1 MDILSHLLRS
11 WPPPAR
17 FRAAFPARRALLA
30 LLFVAGAAAGW
41 MRRIDAAEAASVIV
55 LPPAAPILSTP
66 IPTASQAGRTGEL
79 ELHGS
84 SGVWEAPP
92 VARPAPSAPYL
103 ARPRLPTA
111 ATLPRTPADEVDR
124 WVVRLAIEQHSE
136 TRRALER
143 MAAFEPLIHEALQ
156 ERGLPTDLLYL
167 ALIESHFVPTAT
179 SRAGAVGIWQFM
191 PATARA
197 SGLEVSEYVDERR
210 DPVRSTRAAVRHL
223 EWLHRQFGSWHLALA
238 AYNAGDGRVGGV
250 LRSATGSWKGDDLL
264 YWRARPLL
272 PAETQAY
279 VPKLLAASRIARAPE
294 HFGFVDLAPRAPL
307 RFREVSVPGGVELAS
322 VAEAVG
328 TSPEEVYALNPHLV
342 RRTTPP
348 GRRWPVRVPAE
359 PGQAV
364 VSLHQSGRWA
374 RWAGPS

>member
-1 MDILSHLLRS
+1 MDTLSHLRS
-11 WPPPAR
+11 SPPLPR
-17 FRAAFPARRALLA
+17 FRAAFPTRRALLA
-30 LLFVAGAAAGW
+30 LLFVAGAIAGW
-41 MRRIDAAEAASVIV
+41 MRRIDNAEAATVV
-55 LPPAAPILSTP
+55 ALPSASPVLSTP
-66 IPTASQAGRTGEL
+66 IPTASQAARTGKL
-79 ELHGS
+79 ELNGS

-92 VARPAPSAPYL
+92 VAPSARAAPP
-103 ARPRLPTA
+103 AAHPVRPRPTA
-111 ATLPRTPADEVDR
+111 AALPRTPADEVDR
-124 WVVRLAIEQHSE
+124 WIVRLAVEQHAE

-143 MAAFEPLIHEALQ
+143 MAAFEPLIHQALQ
-156 ERGLPTDLLYL
+156 ERGLPADLLYL

-197 SGLEVSEYVDERR
+197 GGLEVSEYVDERR
-210 DPVRSTRAAVRHL
+210 DPVRSTRVAVRHL

-238 AYNAGDGRVGGV
+238 AYNAGEGRVGGV

-294 HFGFVDLAPRAPL
+294 QFGFADLTPRDPL
-307 RFREVSVPGGVELAS
+307 RFREVAVPGGVALAS

-328 TSPEEVYALNPHLV
+328 ASPDEVYALNPHLV

-359 PGQAV
+359 
-364 VSLHQSGRWA
+364 SR
-374 RWAGPS
+374 